1 VAIRTPAK
9 TGKKFP
15 SLPGTG
21 CLDVKTYEKWM
32 YNAQLGHKGK
42 ESFVE
47 GLP

>member
-1 VAIRTPAK
+1 VAIRAPAR

-32 YNAQLGHKGK
+32 YNAQFGPKGK
-42 ESFVE
+42 ESFE
-47 GLP
+47 EDLP